1 MLTRADLALLGVSA
15 IWGTTFALLRDSLHR
30 IHPVE
35 LMAIRF
41 SMAALLVAAIYW
53 KRLVGTAGPV
63 PAAAATPAATP
74 TPRAQWL
81 RDGFWLG
88 IWLATGYLT
97 QVIGLATIT
106 AARSAFITSTYILV
120 VPILVIPIARALPGL
135 GDLVGIALAFG
146 GIILFSAD
154 AGFSLAPGDL
164 WTLGCSLS
172 FGIQIVLTNQVAKRS
187 DPIALSV
194 TQMAVGALA
203 GWALV
208 VARGGF
214 HTPAAQVPWA
224 VMIYLAVVATALVIV
239 VQTWALARTSPV
251 KAALIFSTEPI
262 FAALFAVAFF
272 NEGMTTREV
281 LGGALILVGVVTAEL
296 WKPAMARLR
305 GESPR
310 GA

>member
-53 KRLVGTAGPV
+53 KRLVGTAGTAGT
-63 PAAAATPAATP
+63 AAA

-214 HTPAAQVPWA
+214 QTPAAQVPWA